1 VSEWIVGDSLPV
13 LVLDEVRESDIFLT
27 ALLLRDPN
35 PIHWD
40 LGAVRAA
47 GLGDRYVNQGG
58 ATMAIV
64 MNMLQRWAHGDRSAL
79 RRVSCRFRGNV
90 FAGDRIEVSGIITAI
105 HPAGDTAD
113 DVVDIEVDVAVEAG
127 GRPRVLVGTATV
139 RIPA

>member
-1 VSEWIVGDSLPV
+1 VSIPAVGDALPV
-13 LVLDEVRESDIFLT
+13 LVLDEVRQSDIFLT

-40 LGAVRAA
+40 LDAVRAA

-64 MNMLQRWAHGDRSAL
+64 MNMLQRWAGGDRAAL

-90 FAGDRIEVSGIITAI
+90 FAGDRLQVTGTVTAV
-105 HPAGDTAD
+105 HLTKDGAD
-113 DVVDIEVDVAVEAG
+113 VDVDVEVAAS

-139 RIPA
+139 HRPA

>member
-1 VSEWIVGDSLPV
+1 VTIPAVGGSLPV

-40 LGAVRAA
+40 LDAVRAA

-64 MNMLQRWAHGDRSAL
+64 MNMLQRWADGDRAAI

-90 FAGDRIEVSGIITAI
+90 FAGDRLEVSGVVTGVTAEGG
-105 HPAGDTAD
+105 HAD
-113 DVVDIEVDVAVEAG
+113 VDVEVEVAAG

-139 RIPA
+139 RLPA

>member
-1 VSEWIVGDSLPV
+1 VSIPAVGDALPV

-40 LGAVRAA
+40 LDAVRAA

-64 MNMLQRWAHGDRSAL
+64 MNMLQRWAGGDRSAL

-90 FAGDRIEVSGIITAI
+90 FAGDRLEVTGTVTAV
-105 HPAGDTAD
+105 HPAEDGAD
-113 DVVDIEVDVAVEAG
+113 VDVDVEVAAS

-139 RIPA
+139 RLPA